1 MELDNNSVIASVSKE
16 GEGGGIAIAK
26 TIEVKNLT
34 QEIKCTDNTLISL
47 TQPADL
53 IRIQNNS
60 GITTSV
66 AGKGN
71 AGGIALGVS
80 QLETD
85 SGAFIIS
92 GSAGQTPDADGNAGV
107 ILIGKKIEEFENNL
121 FDIPESSD
129 MIRMQGSSH
138 ITTSSAGEGDAGAII
153 IRSAQLQMDTEAMI
167 SSASMGQGKSGNGG
181 WIQIIA
187 DNLNMQHTS
196 QITTSGAGEGNAGEI
211 LILTSEFSSDTQAS
225 VSSVSTSQ
233 GKSGN
238 GGGIYIAKEVN
249 VSSNEFRTIKP
260 ADMIQLHGESYI
272 STSSA
277 GEGEAGRILI
287 AASQV
292 QMDTAAFIASASL
305 SEGRGGNG
313 GGIGIGKEIVVI
325 HEGSAD
331 DRVAITQPADLIRL
345 ESNANINT
353 SGRGDG
359 HAGEIGL
366 GVLQLE
372 LDSGA
377 VISSGS
383 RAGGNGGVILI
394 GRGGEESQDKSL
406 KLTGAAD
413 SISLGNRAKI
423 TTSGEGQ
430 GDAGAIFIQAS
441 RLNLDTKASVSSAS
455 LSEGSGG
462 NGGLIQISAD
472 DMKMRNNSQ
481 ITTSSAGEG
490 NAGDIHIQVSRL
502 ETDTQASVSSASLSE
517 GNGGSGGGILIGKNI
532 TFPNQK
538 EFVISESADS
548 VKMSGQSDISTSS
561 RGQGNA
567 GDIII
572 AASQIELDTAAQISS
587 ASLSKDS
594 GGNGGGI
601 AIAKEIS
608 IRDDGTKGGRFVVS
622 QPADLVR
629 IHNNAG
635 IITSSEGKGDA
646 GKIGVSASMLEMDS
660 AAHIS
665 SASTL
670 ETYGGKGGVIL
681 IGKTFEEIE
690 DDHYGVTAAGDSVRI
705 TDNARIS
712 TSSAGIGNAG
722 DITIK
727 TNNLYLNNGAVATD
741 AKSSGGGKINIEVRD
756 SLYLL
761 DSAITTTV
769 HQGIGNGGDIEISS
783 KCKMQNAKCGA
794 EFVILNRSNIQANAE
809 EGDGGAVFI
818 QTENFLKSFSS
829 IVEASSARGNDG
841 TVKIDAPDLDISS
854 GLTILPV
861 NFFDATRWA
870 STPCEERS
878 GETESRFEVRTH
890 IIRSVPFEERIFE
903 K

>member
-1 MELDNNSVIASVSKE
+1 MIQIIADNLDMR
-16 GEGGGIAIAK
+16 
-26 TIEVKNLT
+26 
-34 QEIKCTDNTLISL
+34 NTAQIS
-47 TQPADL
+47 
-53 IRIQNNS
+53 
-60 GITTSV
+60 
-66 AGKGN
+66 
-71 AGGIALGVS
+71 
-80 QLETD
+80 
-85 SGAFIIS
+85 
-92 GSAGQTPDADGNAGV
+92 
-107 ILIGKKIEEFENNL
+107 
-121 FDIPESSD
+121 
-129 MIRMQGSSH
+129 
-138 ITTSSAGEGDAGAII
+138 TSSAGEGDAG
-153 IRSAQLQMDTEAMI
+153 
-167 SSASMGQGKSGNGG
+167 
-181 WIQIIA
+181 
-187 DNLNMQHTS
+187 
-196 QITTSGAGEGNAGEI
+196 EI
-211 LILTSEFSSDTQAS
+211 LILTSDFSLDTQAS
-225 VSSVSTSQ
+225 VSSVSMSQ

-238 GGGIYIAKEVN
+238 GGGIYIAKEVIAD
-249 VSSNEFRTIKP
+249 SNQFRTVQP

-277 GEGEAGRILI
+277 GEGDAGKILI
-287 AASQV
+287 AGSQL
-292 QMDTAAFIASASL
+292 QMDTGAFISSASL
-305 SEGRGGNG
+305 SEGKSGKG
-313 GGIGIGKEIVVI
+313 GGIGIGKEIVI
-325 HEGSAD
+325 THEGDSG
-331 DRVAITQPADLIRL
+331 DRVAITQPADKIRM

-359 HAGEIGL
+359 NAGEIGL

-383 RAGGNGGVILI
+383 RAGGDGGVILI

-406 KLTGAAD
+406 KLTGYAD
-413 SISLGNRAKI
+413 SISLSNGAKI

-430 GDAGAIFIQAS
+430 GDAGAIFIGTS

-455 LSEGSGG
+455 LSEGNGG

-517 GNGGSGGGILIGKNI
+517 GKGGKGGGILIGKTI
-532 TFPNQK
+532 TFPNQNGLA
-538 EFVISESADS
+538 ISEPADS
-548 VKMSGQSDISTSS
+548 VKMSGHSAISTSS
-561 RGQGNA
+561 KGQGNA

-572 AASQIELDTAAQISS
+572 AASQIELDTAAQVSS
-587 ASLSKDS
+587 GSLSKNS

-608 IRDDGTKGGRFVVS
+608 IIADGTENGKLTVS

-635 IITSSEGKGDA
+635 ITTSSEGKGDA
-646 GKIGVSASMLEMDS
+646 GKIGVCASTLEMDS

-670 ETYGGKGGVIL
+670 KTYGGQGGIIL
-681 IGKTFEEIE
+681 IGSRFEEIE
-690 DDHYGVTAAGDSVRI
+690 DEHYGVTAAGDSVRI

-727 TNNLYLNNGAVATD
+727 IHNLYLNNGSVATD
-741 AKSSGGGKINIEVRD
+741 AKSSGGGKINIDVRD

-769 HQGIGNGGDIEISS
+769 YQGIGNGGDVEISGKWNVES
-783 KCKMQNAKCGA
+783 GKCGA
-794 EFVILNRSNIQANAE
+794 EFVILNRSKIQANAE

-829 IVEASSARGNDG
+829 IVEASSDRGNDG
-841 TVKIDAPDLDISS
+841 TVRIEAPDLDISS
-854 GLTILPV
+854 GLTILSG

-870 STPCEERS
+870 STPCEARS

-890 IIRSVPFEERIFE
+890 IIRSVPSEERSFE